1 MYQQTHALK
10 FKGYFK
16 PEENHATKLIPAEN
30 FDSVQ
35 VMQILER
42 QDRINNQEDE
52 DEDDSQQPTVI
63 QAKDIIQIGII
74 GRGVSGAVYKVQ
86 HKKLGIYM
94 AKKAIYN
101 DTGAI
106 GLKQVARELNV
117 IRKCNSPFIARYY
130 GAYREDATVC
140 LFTEY
145 MNLGSLDRILKKTGA
160 FPPHIVRHVNA
171 CVVNALVYLK
181 AINVTHR
188 DIKPSNILLNKE
200 GEVKICDFGVCGILV
215 DSVAMSF
222 LGSSHYMA
230 PERLA
235 GNKYTD
241 TGDVWSLGLT
251 IIELLLGSLPTLQSC
266 GANSS
271 AFSVLQA
278 AQQKELPQ
286 MPPSAP
292 QDIAQYVQKC
302 LKVDPNERIPVMQL
316 ENEPVYKAVDT
327 NNKAEMTKWL
337 KSLRLKRS

>member
-16 PEENHATKLIPAEN
+16 PEESKSSRLIPAEN
-30 FDSVQ
+30 FDNTQ

-42 QDRINNQEDE
+42 QDQINNNEEASENDVTQTT
-52 DEDDSQQPTVI
+52 SI
-63 QAKDIIQIGII
+63 QAKDIVQIGII

-106 GLKQVARELNV
+106 GMKQVARELNV
-117 IRKCNSPFIARYY
+117 IKKCNSPYIAMYY

-181 AINVTHR
+181 GINVTHR

-251 IIELLLGSLPTLQSC
+251 IIELLLGCLPTLQAC

-278 AQQKELPQ
+278 AQQKELPK
-286 MPPSAP
+286 MPPTAP

-302 LKVDPNERIPVMQL
+302 LKVDPAERIPVMQL
-316 ENEPVYKAVDT
+316 PHEPMYKAVCT
-327 NNKAEMTKWL
+327 SNKTEMIKWL
-337 KSLRLKRS
+337 KTLRRKSA